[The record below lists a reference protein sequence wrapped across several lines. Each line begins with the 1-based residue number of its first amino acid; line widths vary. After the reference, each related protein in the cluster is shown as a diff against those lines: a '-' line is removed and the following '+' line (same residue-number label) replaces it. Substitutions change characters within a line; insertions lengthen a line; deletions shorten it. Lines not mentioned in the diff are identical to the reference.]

1 MDVSKI
7 SMEKI
12 EIAVKDF
19 NQEVYWRIENIK
31 KYGEPFG
38 MFIKIVYDKEINDL
52 YVSFITHEL
61 CELYFGKDDR
71 YVDLTENMER
81 KVTVEEITK
90 ALTNI

>member
-19 NQEVYWRIENIK
+19 NQEVYWRNENIK

-52 YVSFITHEL
+52 YVLLSRTNFASYISEKMT
-61 CELYFGKDDR
+61 DM
-71 YVDLTENMER
+71 LT
-81 KVTVEEITK
+81 
-90 ALTNI
+90 

>member
-19 NQEVYWRIENIK
+19 NQEVYWRNENIK

-52 YVSFITHEL
+52 YVSFYHARTLRVI
-61 CELYFGKDDR
+61 F
-71 YVDLTENMER
+71 R
-81 KVTVEEITK
+81 KR
-90 ALTNI
+90 

>member
-19 NQEVYWRIENIK
+19 NQEVYWRNENIK

-38 MFIKIVYDKEINDL
+38 MFIKIVYDKEIKRPVCFFYHARTL
-52 YVSFITHEL
+52 RVIF
-61 CELYFGKDDR
+61 
-71 YVDLTENMER
+71 R
-81 KVTVEEITK
+81 KR
-90 ALTNI
+90 

>member
-7 SMEKI
+7 GMEKI

-19 NQEVYWRIENIK
+19 NEKVYWWNENIK
-31 KYGEPFG
+31 KYGYPIG

-61 CELYFGKDDR
+61 CELHFGKDDR